1 MTYTKSTYEILA
13 WRTLDRGID
22 DKWVDWAIEMLSSG
36 FETEHLIILAGE
48 LKPYNQFYLK
58 ELTSKV
64 FKELGLDTSDDDVI
78 MENYILYLV
87 GEAQS
92 GRRDAFSVLDILK
105 NIYFQRDCQASLID
119 FSLLFWAWEDL
130 QHAEVQ
136 FYWPGADRGN
146 ISSVSSHFFEDW
158 LINHKYRPL

>member
-64 FKELGLDTSDDDVI
+64 FKELG
-78 MENYILYLV
+78 
-87 GEAQS
+87 
-92 GRRDAFSVLDILK
+92 
-105 NIYFQRDCQASLID
+105 
-119 FSLLFWAWEDL
+119 
-130 QHAEVQ
+130 
-136 FYWPGADRGN
+136 
-146 ISSVSSHFFEDW
+146 
-158 LINHKYRPL
+158 